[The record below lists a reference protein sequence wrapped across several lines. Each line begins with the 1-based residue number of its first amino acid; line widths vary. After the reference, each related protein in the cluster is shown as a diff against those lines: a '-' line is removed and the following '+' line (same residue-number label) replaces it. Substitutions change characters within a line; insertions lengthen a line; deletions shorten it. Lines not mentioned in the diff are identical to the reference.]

1 MYSGLY
7 LFNTTQVHHRK
18 ETVMTEEIRE
28 EEKNLRPGNIQDV
41 FLNNA
46 RKNRS
51 PIIVY
56 LISGFQMRGI
66 VKSFDNYVILLESEG
81 KQSMIYK
88 HAVSTI
94 SPL

>member
-1 MYSGLY
+1 M
-7 LFNTTQVHHRK
+7 ND
-18 ETVMTEEIRE
+18 EIRNS
-28 EEKNLRPGNIQDV
+28 EKGKALNIQDL

-46 RKNRS
+46 RKNRA

-66 VKSFDNYVILLESEG
+66 VKSFDNYVILLESDG
-81 KQSMIYK
+81 KESMIYK

-94 SPL
+94 TPV

>member
-1 MYSGLY
+1 
-7 LFNTTQVHHRK
+7 
-18 ETVMTEEIRE
+18 MTEDIRE
-28 EEKNLRPGNIQDV
+28 EEKTGRNANIQDL

-51 PIIVY
+51 PIVVY
-56 LISGFQMRGI
+56 LISGFQMRGV

-94 SPL
+94 SPI

>member
-1 MYSGLY
+1 M
-7 LFNTTQVHHRK
+7 K
-18 ETVMTEEIRE
+18 EFFMNEEIRNS
-28 EEKNLRPGNIQDV
+28 EKGKALNIQDL

-66 VKSFDNYVILLESEG
+66 VKSFDNYVILLESDG
-81 KQSMIYK
+81 KESMIYK

-94 SPL
+94 TPV

>member
-1 MYSGLY
+1 M
-7 LFNTTQVHHRK
+7 K
-18 ETVMTEEIRE
+18 EFFMNDDIRNS
-28 EEKNLRPGNIQDV
+28 EKGKALNIQDL

-46 RKNRS
+46 RKNRA

-66 VKSFDNYVILLESEG
+66 VKSFDNYVILLESDG
-81 KQSMIYK
+81 KESMIYK

-94 SPL
+94 TPV

>member
-1 MYSGLY
+1 
-7 LFNTTQVHHRK
+7 
-18 ETVMTEEIRE
+18 MTEEIKLTERA
-28 EEKNLRPGNIQDV
+28 NHGNIQET

-66 VKSFDNYVILLESEG
+66 VKSFDNFVILLESDG
-81 KQSMIYK
+81 KESMIYK
-88 HAVSTI
+88 HAISTVSPI
-94 SPL
+94 

>member
-1 MYSGLY
+1 
-7 LFNTTQVHHRK
+7 
-18 ETVMTEEIRE
+18 MTEEMKTSERV
-28 EEKNLRPGNIQDV
+28 NHGNIQET

-66 VKSFDNYVILLESEG
+66 VKSFDNFVILLESDG
-81 KQSMIYK
+81 KESMIYK
-88 HAVSTI
+88 HAISTVSPI
-94 SPL
+94 

>member
-1 MYSGLY
+1 
-7 LFNTTQVHHRK
+7 
-18 ETVMTEEIRE
+18 MTDEIRE
-28 EEKNLRPGNIQDV
+28 EEKTFRQGNIQDL

-46 RKNRS
+46 RKSRS

-56 LISGFQMRGI
+56 LISGFQMRG
-66 VKSFDNYVILLESEG
+66 VFKSFDNYVILLESDG

>member
-1 MYSGLY
+1 
-7 LFNTTQVHHRK
+7 
-18 ETVMTEEIRE
+18 MTEEIRE
-28 EEKNLRPGNIQDV
+28 EERTGRSANIQDL

-51 PIIVY
+51 PIVVY
-56 LISGFQMRGI
+56 LISGFQMRGV

-94 SPL
+94 SPI

>member
-1 MYSGLY
+1 
-7 LFNTTQVHHRK
+7 
-18 ETVMTEEIRE
+18 MTEELKPSDRASHI
-28 EEKNLRPGNIQDV
+28 NIQDV

-51 PIIVY
+51 PIIIY

-66 VKSFDNYVILLESEG
+66 VKSFDNYVILLESDG
-81 KQSMIYK
+81 KESMIYK

-94 SPL
+94 SPI

>member
-1 MYSGLY
+1 M
-7 LFNTTQVHHRK
+7 
-18 ETVMTEEIRE
+18 EEVKSVER
-28 EEKNLRPGNIQDV
+28 NHGNIQEV

-66 VKSFDNYVILLESEG
+66 VKSFDNFVVLLESDG
-81 KQSMIYK
+81 KESMIYK
-88 HAVSTI
+88 HAISTI
-94 SPL
+94 SPI

>member
-1 MYSGLY
+1 
-7 LFNTTQVHHRK
+7 
-18 ETVMTEEIRE
+18 MTEEIRE

-56 LISGFQMRGI
+56 LISGYGVQTAA
-66 VKSFDNYVILLESEG
+66 EG
-81 KQSMIYK
+81 VQRFSDARNCQK
-88 HAVSTI
+88 
-94 SPL
+94 L

>member
-1 MYSGLY
+1 M
-7 LFNTTQVHHRK
+7 ND
-18 ETVMTEEIRE
+18 EIRSS
-28 EEKNLRPGNIQDV
+28 EKGKALNIQDL

-66 VKSFDNYVILLESEG
+66 VKSFDNYVILLEADG
-81 KQSMIYK
+81 KESMIYK

-94 SPL
+94 TPV

>member
-1 MYSGLY
+1 
-7 LFNTTQVHHRK
+7 
-18 ETVMTEEIRE
+18 MTEELKTSERI
-28 EEKNLRPGNIQDV
+28 NHTNIQEQ

-66 VKSFDNYVILLESEG
+66 VKSFDNFVILLESDG
-81 KQSMIYK
+81 KESMIYK
-88 HAVSTI
+88 HAISTI
-94 SPL
+94 SPI

>member
-1 MYSGLY
+1 
-7 LFNTTQVHHRK
+7 
-18 ETVMTEEIRE
+18 MTEEIRE
-28 EEKNLRPGNIQDV
+28 EEKAVRNANIQDV

-66 VKSFDNYVILLESEG
+66 VKSFDNYVILLESDG

-94 SPL
+94 SPI

>member
-1 MYSGLY
+1 MMDEMK
-7 LFNTTQVHHRK
+7 NA
-18 ETVMTEEIRE
+18 
-28 EEKNLRPGNIQDV
+28 EKVYHGNIQEV

-66 VKSFDNYVILLESEG
+66 VKSFDNFVILLESDG
-81 KQSMIYK
+81 KENMIYK
-88 HAVSTI
+88 HAISTI
-94 SPL
+94 SPI

>member
-1 MYSGLY
+1 MSE
-7 LFNTTQVHHRK
+7 NIHEHEPAMR
-18 ETVMTEEIRE
+18 
-28 EEKNLRPGNIQDV
+28 NGNIQDV

-56 LISGFQMRGI
+56 LISGFQMRGV
-66 VKSFDNYVILLESEG
+66 VKSFDNYVILLESDG

-94 SPL
+94 SPLDHEK

>member
-1 MYSGLY
+1 
-7 LFNTTQVHHRK
+7 
-18 ETVMTEEIRE
+18 MTDEIRE
-28 EEKNLRPGNIQDV
+28 EEKTFRQGNIQDL

-46 RKNRS
+46 RKSRT

-56 LISGFQMRGI
+56 LISGFQMRGV

>member
-1 MYSGLY
+1 
-7 LFNTTQVHHRK
+7 
-18 ETVMTEEIRE
+18 MTEEIRE

-66 VKSFDNYVILLESEG
+66 VKSCDNYVILLESEG

>member
-1 MYSGLY
+1 MSD
-7 LFNTTQVHHRK
+7 
-18 ETVMTEEIRE
+18 EMRE
-28 EEKNLRPGNIQDV
+28 EKLRPGNIQDQ
-41 FLNNA
+41 FLNNV
-46 RKNRS
+46 RKTGA

-56 LISGFQMRGI
+56 LISGFQLRGI
-66 VKSFDNYVILLESEG
+66 VRSFDNYVILLESEG